1 MDNLQFQES
10 VVDKIQ
16 GWLIRVTSL
25 RTMDILAYQEE
36 TRISGPV
43 MEIGVFCGKYFSVL
57 ARSAQRSKSKLL
69 GIDTFQWAPESRVME
84 SLCMSEETKHVEVLL
99 WKRFSHECS
108 PQEIVEQ
115 LHGRPRFISID
126 GSHECE
132 DVYLDLVLAEQ
143 VLSNRGIV
151 AIDDFL
157 NPGTLGVNEAT
168 HKFFAR
174 PRLVVPVAYISNKL
188 FAAHRSVAAA

>member
-157 NPGTLGVNEAT
+157 NPGTLGQQAVRGAPVGC
-168 HKFFAR
+168 R
-174 PRLVVPVAYISNKL
+174 RLSRR
-188 FAAHRSVAAA
+188 HREINHGG